1 MLPFSGFSSIGRSE
15 SKALLWAALFSC
27 LFIVVLGVARP
38 HQRHTRRFT
47 NEIMV
52 PTPAPYQI
60 SEPDLSSLDSIAKFR
75 IRPEQFDE
83 VDFTSHSYGPFRLSD
98 GKKIDLSLDHGLF
111 ELPNNAGWFELKDV
125 FYTDMTGDGREE
137 AIVRL
142 FHETCSG
149 SCDGGANLFYIY
161 TMRNGKLKQ
170 IWQYETG
177 SYADGCGL
185 QSFTAGGNAGRV
197 GIVWPLPGR
206 EDEPSQP
213 FEIHSQG
220 FDVHTL
226 RIRRP
231 ALSAKVDRVFRI
243 LTIRRQELR
252 TRHSHLLAGL
262 LSVTEVNRPRLR
274 IKLDRLWSLFTHAV
288 TRFFCPTER
297 QLIFNTSSRQV
308 HCDQS
313 RFDAIDELVH
323 ARKIPQDDQA
333 ESPNRTPFAISIASS
348 KSSAIIRP
356 STGPNTSSC
365 AIRIFGVTPVKIV
378 GSIK

>member
-15 SKALLWAALFSC
+15 SKALIWAALFSC

-38 HQRHTRRFT
+38 HKRHTRRLT

-52 PTPAPYQI
+52 PTPAPYTI
-60 SEPDLSSLDSIAKFR
+60 NEPDLSSLDSIAKFR

-98 GKKIDLSLDHGLF
+98 GQKIDLSLDHGLF
-111 ELPNNAGWFELKDV
+111 ELPNNAGWFELRDV

-185 QSFTAGGNAGRV
+185 QSFTAGGTQVVLELFGRC
-197 GIVWPLPGR
+197 PG
-206 EDEPSQP
+206 E
-213 FEIHSQG
+213 
-220 FDVHTL
+220 
-226 RIRRP
+226 
-231 ALSAKVDRVFRI
+231 KM
-243 LTIRRQELR
+243 
-252 TRHSHLLAGL
+252 
-262 LSVTEVNRPRLR
+262 NRPSPSKFIARDLTF
-274 IKLDRLWSLFTHAV
+274 ILFEFDGR
-288 TRFFCPTER
+288 RFQQKSIEFFE
-297 QLIFNTSSRQV
+297 SS
-308 HCDQS
+308 
-313 RFDAIDELVH
+313 
-323 ARKIPQDDQA
+323 
-333 ESPNRTPFAISIASS
+333 
-348 KSSAIIRP
+348 P
-356 STGPNTSSC
+356 SDVKNYEPG
-365 AIRIFGVTPVKIV
+365 IRIY
-378 GSIK
+378 